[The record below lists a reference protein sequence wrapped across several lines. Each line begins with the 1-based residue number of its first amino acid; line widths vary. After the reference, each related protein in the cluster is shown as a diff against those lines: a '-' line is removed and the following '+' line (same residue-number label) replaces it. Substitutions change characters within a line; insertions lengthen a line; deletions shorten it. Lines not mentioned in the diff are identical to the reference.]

1 MRVLSENSFFPT
13 GRLRPV
19 ILYLDRLGIRFA
31 RQYVERSSKMNYICI
46 DWKHN
51 FADEPI
57 KIYSEVDSQGWERR
71 KIEIFRD
78 GSMAFASPSYHFGDS
93 YLSEAQLPSL
103 SEINSDPQF
112 RGRKIDPTEFGRLW
126 SQFRNGN

>member
-1 MRVLSENSFFPT
+1 
-13 GRLRPV
+13 
-19 ILYLDRLGIRFA
+19 
-31 RQYVERSSKMNYICI
+31 MNYISI

-57 KIYSEVDSQGWERR
+57 KIYSEMDSEGWEKR
-71 KIEIFRD
+71 KIEIFAD
-78 GSMAFASPSYHFGDS
+78 GSMAFASPESHFGDS

-112 RGRKIDPTEFGRLW
+112 RGRKIEQTEFGRLW
-126 SQFRNGN
+126 SQLVQQGN

>member
-1 MRVLSENSFFPT
+1 
-13 GRLRPV
+13 
-19 ILYLDRLGIRFA
+19 
-31 RQYVERSSKMNYICI
+31 MNYISI

-57 KIYSEVDSQGWERR
+57 KIFSEVDSQGWEKR
-71 KIEIFRD
+71 KIEIFPD
-78 GSMAFASPSYHFGDS
+78 DSVAFASLESYFGDS

-112 RGRKIDPTEFGRLW
+112 QGEKIDSAEFGRLW
-126 SQFRNGN
+126 SQLVAQGSLLRGCEVERL